1 MKHVIVGCGGMG
13 VELAQALRRGGH
25 DVTLVDR
32 DREAVESLDP
42 SLRGRA
48 VLGSAFDRATLTRA
62 GIEHADGLA
71 AMTRCDETNIVLAR
85 LARLIFHVPKVVAR
99 LQDPRKADLY
109 RRLGIQVAAPVS
121 WAANRLADLLS
132 YSELDAVASLGNGQV
147 EIVECEVTALLE
159 GRNAGSLSVPGEVR
173 VVALSRGGLT
183 FIPSPETI
191 FQRDDTVHI
200 AVSTASARRLRAMLE
215 LT

>member
-1 MKHVIVGCGGMG
+1 MKFVIVGCGGMG
-13 VELAQALRRGGH
+13 AELAQALGRGGH

-32 DREAVESLDP
+32 NREAVEALDP

-48 VLGSAFDRATLTRA
+48 VVGSGFDRETLARA
-62 GIEHADGLA
+62 GIGLADGLA
-71 AMTRCDETNIVLAR
+71 AMTRSDETNVILAR
-85 LARLIFHVPKVVAR
+85 LARHVFHVPRVAAR
-99 LQDPRKADLY
+99 LHDPRNADLY

-132 YSELDAVASLGNGQV
+132 YSELDAVASLGGGQV
-147 EIVECEVTALLE
+147 EVVQFGVTPLLE
-159 GRNAGSLSVPGEVR
+159 GRTAGSLSIPGEMQ
-173 VVALSRGGLT
+173 VVALSRGGPT
-183 FIPSPETI
+183 FIPTPETI
-191 FQRDDTVHI
+191 FQDGDTVHV